1 MSAVGIARRGHGRS
15 CALLLGFI
23 IAIAPP
29 LSAQRRPVLEVAPP
43 TAAGA
48 GALVTA
54 TNLFAEQSMRDL
66 VRSGFPA
73 SLHFRLELWRASG
86 LFDDLEG
93 RGDWEVIVQYDPS
106 AQRYHVVRRQGGRI
120 DDLGSFATLATAQV
134 VIERPT
140 RTSLVPER
148 AGAKYYYTLALDIEA
163 LSVSDMDQLERWL
176 RGVRGGTA
184 ASAVGTGMR
193 TLMLRLLGGEKR
205 NYSAKSPTFVA
216 ER

>member
-1 MSAVGIARRGHGRS
+1 MMQPGRAL
-15 CALLLGFI
+15 ALLLTLSLV
-23 IAIAPP
+23 IASP
-29 LSAQRRPVLEVAPP
+29 LSAQRRPLLDVSPP
-43 TAAGA
+43 TAGGTGA
-48 GALVTA
+48 MVTA

-93 RGDWEVIVQYDPS
+93 QADWELIVQYDPS
-106 AQRYHVVRRQGGRI
+106 AQRYHVVRRQGGRVE
-120 DDLGSFATLATAQV
+120 DLGSFATLATAQTI
-134 VIERPT
+134 IERPT
-140 RTSLVPER
+140 RATLVPER
-148 AGAKYYYTLALDIEA
+148 PGARYYYTLALDIEA

-176 RGVRGGTA
+176 RGVRGTTA

-205 NYSAKSPTFVA
+205 NYSAKSPTFTA